1 MDASD
6 KLPRHLAIAFGLA
19 IVIYAAFFTCDQG
32 LRKRKGGWD
41 VTFGTNIAGHASIA
55 VNHAGLGIT
64 NVQIFFESEFVT
76 NTNPAGRVIFNKPQQ
91 LVPFGKVKF
100 EDLTYLPGSVAFD
113 FFGHEVELLPRTLYL
128 NKKEHPWESGAVFEL
143 NPSEKLPPE
152 ASFDPRTK
160 KKRRFGR

>member
-6 KLPRHLAIAFGLA
+6 RLPRHLAIAFGFA

-32 LRKRKGGWD
+32 LRKRKGGWE
-41 VTFGTNIAGHASIA
+41 VAFGTNSTGSAAIQVSHS
-55 VNHAGLGIT
+55 GLGIT
-64 NVQIFFESEFVT
+64 NVQIVFQGETPT
-76 NTNPAGRVIFNKPQQ
+76 NTIPTGRVLFDKPQQ
-91 LVPFGKVKF
+91 HVPFGKVKF

-128 NKKEHPWESGAVFEL
+128 NKKEHSWKSGTTFAL
-143 NPSEKLPPE
+143 SPGEKLPPE